1 MMDKLVDYLRRH
13 QVLDKSPREALLL
26 VANHALA
33 REIIVTPDALKQA
46 LCTALPERGEALFER
61 LGLRIPYSLSALCY
75 LALYDDWLR
84 YAMCLVLEKLL
95 TNREGVV

>member
-46 LCTALPERGEALFER
+46 LCAVLPEHGEALFEL
-61 LGLRIPYSLSALCY
+61 LGVRIPYSLAALCY

-84 YAMCLVLEKLL
+84 YAMCLTLEALL
-95 TNREGVV
+95 TNCENVV

>member
-13 QVLDKSPREALLL
+13 QVLDKSPREAMLL

-33 REIIVTPDALKQA
+33 REITITPDALKQA
-46 LCTALPERGEALFER
+46 LCAALPECGEALFER
-61 LGLRIPYSLSALCY
+61 LGVRIPYSLSALCY

-84 YAMCLVLEKLL
+84 YAICLTLESLL
-95 TNREGVV
+95 TNRESMV